1 MTDEHRETGTGWP
14 DQESAGP
21 AEAVTPEVA
30 GPGSVALPTADASP
44 PPTRRPKPTAAGREA
59 APAGREPA
67 SPGREAAPADRDAAA
82 AGDEPAVPARP
93 VPNPDGTPR
102 PDEASA
108 PADAGTG
115 VGGRPSRRLG
125 SATLVIAAL
134 LALLGF
140 ALVAQLRGDSVDSD
154 LAAMREDDLVRLQ
167 SDLTAQEE
175 RLQNDITAL
184 EESQRQLQSGAQG
197 RAAALQEAQRRAD
210 ELEILA
216 GTVPAR
222 GPGLVIRL
230 VDGPD
235 GIKASDVLNAVQ
247 ELRGADAEAMQIAGN
262 NGAVVRVVASTS
274 FVDSEDGIVVSGQQL
289 TGPYTI
295 TVIGDPPTMRTALN
309 IPDGLVPS
317 IRGDG
322 GNVIVD
328 EREVVDVTA
337 IARPV
342 QLEHAQPVS

>member
-1 MTDEHRETGTGWP
+1 MTTEHRDTGTGWP
-14 DQESAGP
+14 DPETAAP
-21 AEAVTPEVA
+21 TEPTTPEVA

-44 PPTRRPKPTAAGREA
+44 PPRRPKPNGAGREA
-59 APAGREPA
+59 ARESAPPRESEPTPTPPTNRRWPRPARCPTRTAPRAPTTPRRPTPA
-67 SPGREAAPADRDAAA
+67 TAGAPAAS
-82 AGDEPAVPARP
+82 
-93 VPNPDGTPR
+93 
-102 PDEASA
+102 SA
-108 PADAGTG
+108 PPRWSSPPCSRCSAS
-115 VGGRPSRRLG
+115 RSSPSCA
-125 SATLVIAAL
+125 ATRSTPTWPPCARTTWS
-134 LALLGF
+134 G
-140 ALVAQLRGDSVDSD
+140 
-154 LAAMREDDLVRLQ
+154 LQ

-175 RLQNDITAL
+175 RLQNDITDL

-197 RAAALQEAQRRAD
+197 RAAALAEAQRRAD

-222 GPGLVIRL
+222 GPGLVIRMI
-230 VDGPD
+230 DGPD

-247 ELRGADAEAMQIAGN
+247 ELRGADAEAMQIAGA
-262 NGAVVRVVASTS
+262 NGAAERIVASTS
-274 FVDSEDGIVVSGQQL
+274 FVDSDDGIVVSGQQL

-337 IARPV
+337 IAQPV
-342 QLEHAQPVS
+342 QLEHARPVS

>member
-14 DQESAGP
+14 EPDPAATAP
-21 AEAVTPEVA
+21 AEPVTPEVA
-30 GPGSVALPTADASP
+30 GPGSVALASASGVDGVAEPAGASDVPDAEAPSP
-44 PPTRRPKPTAAGREA
+44 PARPTPSSRAL
-59 APAGREPA
+59 
-67 SPGREAAPADRDAAA
+67 
-82 AGDEPAVPARP
+82 P

-102 PDEASA
+102 TDEAA
-108 PADAGTG
+108 AVGDTGTG
-115 VGGRPSRRLG
+115 HGGRPGRRLG

-197 RAAALQEAQRRAD
+197 RAAALAEAQRRAD

-222 GPGLVIRL
+222 GPGLVIRM
-230 VDGPD
+230 VDGPE

-247 ELRGADAEAMQIAGN
+247 ELRGADAEAMQIAGA
-262 NGAVVRVVASTS
+262 NGGSVRIVASTS
-274 FVDSEDGIVVSGQQL
+274 FVDSDDGIVVGGQQL

-337 IARPV
+337 IAQPV
-342 QLEHAQPVS
+342 ELEHAQPVS